1 MLKEHLRK
9 KALEIGNIP
18 PDYELEIEDYDEKQ
32 KTKAY
37 YIWKDRNHPDKTVT
51 IELGD
56 DGSLLTYSR
65 NDCPGSDMQLSDA
78 ELKLTALRFAARH
91 RPLTFMNFIF
101 QAREERN
108 GCIRFIYTKKVLG
121 RPLPDSGFF
130 VDVTRSG
137 FVVQFIYYGDK
148 GEAPVPE
155 TFVDREKV
163 VSHYMSVLTFS
174 LVYDVVNFEKIPRL
188 VYEPILPAYSY
199 PAGEDDIVPDQQ
211 LCEDRNEPAKPLP
224 AFEHKR
230 EISLDELMGFT
241 SDMVQTRRRDLG
253 DEIGTTWR
261 KGSVPERKDL
271 SIESYFESSNKN
283 TMKMKTD
290 KKSGKMTAFKSFIE
304 HQGPAFYSA
313 EECEA
318 VALQF
323 LYKLYPRADEFFKM
337 NPLKTDGRG
346 RFRFHFSIWHQ
357 DIPLRFGAA
366 RILVSPVTGLV
377 EAYMAP
383 DIDPE
388 QLEKINP
395 VPAVTPE
402 EAKAAFLS
410 DFHLR
415 LEWQRDFTPSG
426 NEGYK
431 LVYRPVYPPYIDA
444 QKRKKKRFY

>member
-18 PDYELEIEDYDEKQ
+18 PHYELEIEDYDEKQ
-32 KTKAY
+32 KAKAY
-37 YIWKDRNHPDKTVT
+37 FIWKDPYHSDKTVT
-51 IELGD
+51 IELGE

-65 NDCPGSDMQLSDA
+65 TDSPSSDIQLSDA
-78 ELKLTALRFAARH
+78 ELKLTALRFAAEH
-91 RPLTFMNFIF
+91 HPLTFMNFTF

-108 GCIRFIYTKKVLG
+108 GRIRFIYSKKVLD

-130 VDVTRSG
+130 VDVTNSG
-137 FVVQFIYYGDK
+137 FVVQFLYYGDK
-148 GEAPVPE
+148 GEALIPE
-155 TFVDREKV
+155 QFVDQEKV
-163 VSHYMSVLTFS
+163 VSHYMSELTFK
-174 LVYDVVNFEKIPRL
+174 LVYDVVNFEKTPRL

-211 LCEDRNEPAKPLP
+211 LCDERAEKAKPLP
-224 AFEHKR
+224 ELQKKR
-230 EISLDELMGFT
+230 DRNLYEMMGFT
-241 SDMVQTRRRDLG
+241 ADMIQTRERDLG

-290 KKSGKMTAFKSFIE
+290 KKTGKMTAFKSFIE
-304 HQGPAFYSA
+304 HQGPAFYSE

-323 LYKLYPRADEFFKM
+323 LYALYPRADEFFKL
-337 NPLKTDGRG
+337 NPLRIDGRG
-346 RFRFHFSIWHQ
+346 RYRFHFSVWHQ
-357 DIPLRFGAA
+357 GIPLRFGAA

-388 QLEKINP
+388 QLESINP
-395 VPAVTPE
+395 IPAVSPE

-410 DFHLR
+410 DFHLH
-415 LEWQRDFTPSG
+415 LEWQHDFTPAG
-426 NEGYK
+426 GQGYK